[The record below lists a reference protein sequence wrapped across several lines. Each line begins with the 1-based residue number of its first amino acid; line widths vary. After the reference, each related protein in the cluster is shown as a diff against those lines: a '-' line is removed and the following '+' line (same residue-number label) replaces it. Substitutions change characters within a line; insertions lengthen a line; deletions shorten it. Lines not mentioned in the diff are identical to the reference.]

1 MAQKNKETLKNYF
14 KKGGF
19 ITEKEF
25 IDLIDSSMNVIDDG
39 ISIKPEDGLKLNP
52 TGIYSK
58 LISFYKKKSQK
69 NSNFSININ
78 HDKNDGLSIND
89 ENNVPII
96 MINKDN
102 KVGIVTD
109 NPKYD
114 LHIDGKLGVN
124 TRIGTYKNGSVP
136 ANGEWH
142 KIITDLDGI
151 NAFEIMSHVYGEKNS
166 GNHCVSHAIALSTFG
181 GKYSNQKIK
190 VLNANWGLFNFRN
203 KIKLKWSGD
212 LHNYNLEIKTTKN
225 WGINAENNDFFKLN
239 FNVTKLA

>member
-14 KKGGF
+14 KKGSF

-39 ISIKPEDGLKLNP
+39 ISIKPEDGLRLNP
-52 TGIYSK
+52 TGIFSK

-69 NSNFSININ
+69 KANFSININ
-78 HDKNDGLSIND
+78 HSKNDGLSLND
-89 ENNVPII
+89 ENDKPII
-96 MINKDN
+96 MINKEN
-102 KVGIVTD
+102 KVGIITKD
-109 NPKYD
+109 PKYD
-114 LHIDGKLGVN
+114 LDVNGTLGVN
-124 TRIGTYKNGSVP
+124 TRVGTFKDGCVP

-142 KIITDLDGI
+142 KIISNLDGI
-151 NAFEIMSHVYGEKNS
+151 NAFEIISHVSGERNS
-166 GNHCVSHAIALSTFG
+166 GNYCLSHAIALSTFG
-181 GKYSNQKIK
+181 GKFSNQKIK

-225 WGINAENNDFFKLN
+225 WGIDLKNNEFFNLN
-239 FNVTKLA
+239 FNVTKLN